1 VIACIGFGS
10 LIWDPR
16 TLPMR
21 GTWFEDGPLLSV
33 EFARQ
38 SHDGRLTLVVVPGA
52 APVRSLW
59 TLLASENLEAAVEA
73 LAVREGAPANRIG
86 RWSIGDPDPFA
97 GLTEWASARGLAH
110 VVWTALPARFQ
121 QEDDRVPSSAE
132 ALAYLES
139 LTGEVRGAAE
149 RYIRRAPV
157 QVDTDYRR
165 RFAAELGRSP
175 A

>member
-21 GTWFEDGPLLSV
+21 GVWFEDGPLLSV

-59 TLLASENLEAAVEA
+59 TLLASENIDAAVDA
-73 LAVREGAPANRIG
+73 LAAREGAPANRIG
-86 RWSIGDPDPFA
+86 SWSIGDPDPFA
-97 GLTEWASARGLAH
+97 GLTDWASARGLAH
-110 VVWTALPARFQ
+110 VVWTALPARFRG
-121 QEDDRVPSSAE
+121 EDDRVPSSHE

-139 LTGEVRGAAE
+139 LTGADREAAE
-149 RYIRRAPV
+149 RYIRRAPA

-165 RFAAELGRSP
+165 RFAAELGWGP